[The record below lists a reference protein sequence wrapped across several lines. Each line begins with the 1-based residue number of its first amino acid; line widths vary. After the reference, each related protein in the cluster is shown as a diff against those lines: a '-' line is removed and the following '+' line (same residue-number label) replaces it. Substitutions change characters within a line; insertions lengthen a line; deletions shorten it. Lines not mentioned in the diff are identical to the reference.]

1 MNENHNHLK
10 YTHLSVSAGELV
22 PGPPRVPKLQML
34 KSLSRPSISVVTYLR
49 IQPAMDYKYSSIYS
63 SIGAGGIHVYVR
75 FRPVL
80 LKGQL

>member
-1 MNENHNHLK
+1 MR
-10 YTHLSVSAGELV
+10 TTTILSTLISQYLQGNWFQD
-22 PGPPRVPKLQML
+22 PHGCQNLQML

>member
-1 MNENHNHLK
+1 MR
-10 YTHLSVSAGELV
+10 TTTILSTLISQYLQVNLFQD
-22 PGPPRVPKLQML
+22 PHRCQNLQML